1 MTHKMKLTSKRQATL
16 PVGVCKEL
24 GVKAGDD
31 IILEKQEIKGDM
43 LWVLRT
49 RKQDAPGWFGRLR
62 RYARNKSHDMETIR
76 SAIGARLGKEK

>member
-16 PVGVCKEL
+16 PVGLCKEL

-49 RKQDAPGWFGRLR
+49 RKPDTPGWFGRLR
-62 RYARNKSHDMETIR
+62 QYARNKRHDMETIR
-76 SAIGARLGKEK
+76 AAIGARLGEKK